1 MKVSLTEATGL
12 TGELQFS
19 AYACLDTTG
28 TREIFDTLL
37 PRLDADQRRI
47 YAWSMA
53 QLSPATA
60 MQFRGIKV
68 NETERRK
75 ALEAITSRLQ
85 ETVRAIRSLPEVATV
100 WDATEKETGWCAVRP
115 APKAKG
121 KPAAER
127 QRHKWPRPEKGGD
140 PIPEATMTCE
150 RCGVARLRPLPF
162 EPGSSHQVMRL
173 LYDLHKAP
181 KQYGKSGT
189 VTADDDALDKLKKRR
204 KALVPLIDHLLAH
217 RDLAK
222 QRGFLD
228 CTLSPT
234 GRYHSSFNVA
244 SAWTGRW
251 SSSKDAFR
259 RGGNAQNITEQHRH
273 IFIPDTGMKIGY
285 ADLKT
290 AESMKVAFL
299 SGCESYIE
307 AHKGDVHTYVCRLV
321 WPELPW
327 NGDIKK
333 DKKIASSLLPPWDA
347 IPGHDYRFQ
356 SKRVQ
361 HGSNFGLTPFG
372 MAIIA
377 HVPVAQCAAAQE
389 AYFEAF
395 PEIKDWQ
402 KYQIAR
408 VSEQLPIYNALR
420 RVVRLLGRPWDGH
433 THKQGLAFPPQG
445 GVGDILNL
453 GLWRLWSRY
462 EAVPDPIVEVLA
474 QVHDAVLHQF
484 HPRHQ
489 DAVRAAIKDAM
500 QIAVPITD
508 FNGKAR
514 TMTIPVE
521 WAVGDNWGKAGPNN
535 PNGLKEIPL

>member
-1 MKVSLTEATGL
+1 MKVSLTEATQL

-37 PRLDADQRRI
+37 PRLTDEQRRI

-60 MQFRGIKV
+60 MQFRGVKV
-68 NETERRK
+68 NETERSR
-75 ALEAITSRLQ
+75 ALASITERLK
-85 ETVRAIRSLPEVATV
+85 ETVRAIRSLPAVATV
-100 WDATEKETGWCAVRP
+100 WDGKELETGVCPSP
-115 APKAKG
+115 APGSKAAV
-121 KPAAER
+121 P
-127 QRHKWPRPEKGGD
+127 RHKWPRAEKGATPLD
-140 PIPEATMTCE
+140 PSTMKCRQCGAARE
-150 RCGVARLRPLPF
+150 RPVLF

-173 LYDLHKAP
+173 LYELHKAP

-189 VTADDDALDKLKKRR
+189 LTADDEALAKVAKRR
-204 KALVPLIDHLLAH
+204 KALAPLVEHLLTH

-228 CTLSPT
+228 CTLSPA

-244 SAWTGRW
+244 AAWTGRW

-259 RGGNAQNITEQHRH
+259 RGGNLQNITEQHRH

-347 IPGHDYRFQ
+347 VPGHDYRFQ

-389 AYFEAF
+389 SYFSAF

-402 KYQIAR
+402 KYQISR

-420 RVVRLLGRPWDGH
+420 RMVRLLGRPWDGH

-474 QVHDAVLHQF
+474 QVHDAVLHQY
-484 HPRHQ
+484 HPRHH
-489 DAVRAAIKDAM
+489 DAVRAAIRDAM
-500 QIAVPITD
+500 MFPVEVTD
-508 FNGKAR
+508 FRGTTR
-514 TMTIPVE
+514 EMTIPVE
-521 WAVGDNWGKAGPNN
+521 WAVGDNWGKAGPDN
-535 PNGLKEIPL
+535 PNGLKEIAL